1 MAAVGVFG
9 VKGGCGASLLA
20 TNLGVALAGN
30 DACLLIDLNPMLG
43 SDDLLLDLALEKS
56 WLDLL
61 PVAGELTQH
70 HLDLAAACH
79 ASGLRLLGAP
89 PGCGDTVRRADL
101 VKLLKGLKKRFVWIL
116 LDIPAMRVD
125 YAQAAFPIADILLLV
140 STLDHQALR
149 SAKRLVQTLP
159 SELRQKTGLVFN
171 QVMRGHPAEPKA
183 TAASLELPLLGVLPF
198 DQHAIGRQVNFGQ
211 LCVGDPRSPYG
222 KAVAHLAARLTGG
235 AAQRQMDST
244 TERPRH
250 TAGGQEMKEKSS

>member
-1 MAAVGVFG
+1 MAAVGIFG

-20 TNLGVALAGN
+20 TNLGAALAGN

-43 SDDLLLDLALEKS
+43 SDDLLLDVEVQKS

-61 PVAGELTQH
+61 PVAGEFTQH
-70 HLDLAAACH
+70 HMDLTAVCH
-79 ASGLRLLGAP
+79 SSGLRLLAAP

-101 VKLLKGLKKRFVWIL
+101 VKLLKRLKKRFVWIL

-140 STLDHQALR
+140 STLDPQALR
-149 SAKRLVQTLP
+149 SAKRMLQTLP
-159 SELRQKTGLVFN
+159 GELRHKTGIVFN

-183 TAASLELPLLGVLPF
+183 TAASLELPLMGVLPF
-198 DQHAIGRQVNFGQ
+198 DQRAVGRQVNFGQ
-211 LCVGDPRSPYG
+211 LCVGDPGSSYG

-235 AAQRQMDST
+235 AAQRVMDTS
-244 TERPRH
+244 TERPGH
-250 TAGGQEMKEKSS
+250 PVGEQAMKEERS